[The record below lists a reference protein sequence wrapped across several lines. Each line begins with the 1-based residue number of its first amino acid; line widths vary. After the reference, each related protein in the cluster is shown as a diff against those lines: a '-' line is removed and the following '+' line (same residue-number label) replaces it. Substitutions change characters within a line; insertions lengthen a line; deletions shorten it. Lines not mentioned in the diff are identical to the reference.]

1 VSHHDYECSKRIAMA
16 DWPFYALIMA
26 AMRQADTANMRK
38 LAGAFPGVYTELQ
51 QRYDAPGG
59 YLVGETPPQEE
70 TDDDR
75 TA

>member
-1 VSHHDYECSKRIAMA
+1 MSRHDYRASQEIGTH
-16 DWPFYALIMA
+16 DYPFFALIMA

-59 YLVGETPPQEE
+59 YLVGENRPERNE
-70 TDDDR
+70 DDD
-75 TA
+75 